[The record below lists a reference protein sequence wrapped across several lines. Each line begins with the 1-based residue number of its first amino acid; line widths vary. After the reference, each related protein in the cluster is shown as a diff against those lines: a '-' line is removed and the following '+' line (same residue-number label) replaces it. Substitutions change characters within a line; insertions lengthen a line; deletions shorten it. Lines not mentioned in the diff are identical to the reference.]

1 MEPEFKPRNSSSW
14 EQALST
20 ICCLLEVN
28 FWVKLCL
35 IFNDLFPYYQIVW
48 EKGWNTWSSEA
59 KYKAEPFLTAL
70 PTASTIMFHSCL
82 SDIQKVVPIL
92 RIRLLIKSSFL
103 YFLYFFLFLRI
114 YCSCCWFFFFLLASI
129 FNGDFKA
136 TLYFQ
141 FTNLLTLICVA
152 NYYTILSLYYV
163 YSAFYHTQILSFS

>member
-1 MEPEFKPRNSSSW
+1 MIFFHITK
-14 EQALST
+14 LSEKRVET
-20 ICCLLEVN
+20 P
-28 FWVKLCL
+28 
-35 IFNDLFPYYQIVW
+35 DLQKQSIRLSLFSP
-48 EKGWNTWSSEA
+48 
-59 KYKAEPFLTAL
+59 L

-103 YFLYFFLFLRI
+103 YFLYLFLFLRI

>member
-59 KYKAEPFLTAL
+59 KYKAEPFLTPL
-70 PTASTIMFHSCL
+70 PAASTIMFHSCL

-92 RIRLLIKSSFL
+92 RIWLLIKSSFVYL
-103 YFLYFFLFLRI
+103 FLFLRI
-114 YCSCCWFFFFLLASI
+114 LLFMLLVLFFLLASI

-136 TLYFQ
+136 TLYFKL
-141 FTNLLTLICVA
+141 TNLLTLICVA

-163 YSAFYHTQILSFS
+163 CSVFYHTQILSFS